1 MAWLYLLLSAAA
13 YAASNVVLIRTILPP
28 TTVASRWRTPA
39 VVGFVL
45 LGSVSGGSLVLWVY
59 TEPSVAEITAMGVL
73 FFPQILFLVFWFERR
88 EKASLQ
94 SGRTD

>member
-13 YAASNVVLIRTILPP
+13 YAASNVVLIRGILPP
-28 TTVASRWRTPA
+28 TTVAPRWRTPA

-45 LGSVSGGSLVLWVY
+45 LSIASGCSLILWFY
-59 TEPSVAEITAMGVL
+59 TEHSVAEITAMVVL
-73 FFPQILFLVFWFERR
+73 FFPQILFLFIWFDRR
-88 EKASLQ
+88 EKARVP